1 MSKLL
6 NSVTSDGFV
15 YRVDTRLR
23 PFGESGPLVMN
34 LDGLENYYLTQ
45 ARDWERYAMIKGR
58 ALCGNPDDIK
68 ALDALIIPFV
78 YKRYLDYNVF
88 ESLRELKRKIALSLL
103 QKSMMNNI
111 KLGAGG
117 IREIE
122 FIGQAIQLVRGGRE
136 SRLRIRPIM
145 RVLELTA
152 ELDLL
157 SKAEVAGLLNAY
169 KYLRRVENAIQ
180 MMRDEQLHSL
190 PDDPDDQL
198 RLVCMLGEPDWMTFH
213 QTLKAH
219 QTLVTASFTDLFESH
234 DKTDSHANDARR
246 ADLEKARDIWVAL
259 GASTIDDDAA
269 QTLLHS
275 AGFEADESLLANIR
289 TLTRSSFYQRLAAES
304 QQRVE
309 RLVPL
314 ILVNVKNTDMPS
326 QTLERML
333 ALVRAVAGR
342 SGYLQ
347 VLCDQPDALQ
357 HLIGLFSQSSWLA
370 GFVVRQP
377 IVIDEL
383 LTRTALHPDEN
394 AVFAEMND
402 FVVRL
407 QDNTLDMQMDLLR
420 QYRQARE
427 MRIACAQLDGSL
439 TLMQVSDQL
448 SWLAESIIA
457 GVITLVLQ
465 PLQERFGLPTYQLDG
480 ETHYSQVGVI
490 AYGKLGGLELGFS
503 SDLDLVLV
511 HDSQGSAQLTDGR
524 EVCRQHYVLCQ
535 ADTKIRALYGHQ
547 YTRWQTLRD

>member
-1 MSKLL
+1 
-6 NSVTSDGFV
+6 
-15 YRVDTRLR
+15 
-23 PFGESGPLVMN
+23 MN

-68 ALDALIIPFV
+68 ALEALIIPFV

-103 QKSMMNNI
+103 QKSMVDNI

-145 RVLELTA
+145 RVLELAA
-152 ELDLL
+152 ELNLL
-157 SKAEVAGLLNAY
+157 STRVVDGLLNAY

-180 MMRDEQLHSL
+180 MMRDEQVHSL

-198 RLVCMLGEPDWMTFH
+198 RLVCMLGEPDWVTFRK
-213 QTLKAH
+213 TLAAH
-219 QTLVTASFTDLFESH
+219 QVLVSTSFADLFESQNE
-234 DKTDSHANDARR
+234 TVMDASDTRH

-259 GASTIDDDAA
+259 GTPTIDDKAA
-269 QTLLHS
+269 QTLLQN

-314 ILVNVKNTDMPS
+314 ILVMVRDTEMPD

-347 VLCDQPDALQ
+347 ALCDQPEALD
-357 HLIGLFSQSSWLA
+357 HLIRLFSQSSWLA

-383 LTRTALHPDEN
+383 LTRAAPHSDEH
-394 AVFAEMND
+394 AVFAEIND

-420 QYRQARE
+420 HFRQARE

-448 SWLAESIIA
+448 SWA
-457 GVITLVLQ
+457 GRV
-465 PLQERFGLPTYQLDG
+465 D
-480 ETHYSQVGVI
+480 H
-490 AYGKLGGLELGFS
+490 
-503 SDLDLVLV
+503 
-511 HDSQGSAQLTDGR
+511 
-524 EVCRQHYVLCQ
+524 CRCNHISTQ
-535 ADTKIRALYGHQ
+535 AAARALRPAHLSVG
-547 YTRWQTLRD
+547 W